1 MDPKIQRLLITAA
14 FGIFAGWLGSF
25 IVGSPRGGLI
35 GLLIAGLLGS
45 FVGSYLF
52 PAMGWRMGLG
62 RQLDIIVQS
71 AIGAAIVLLIAKV
84 FLA

>member
-1 MDPKIQRLLITAA
+1 MDPKIQRLVVTAV

-35 GLLIAGLLGS
+35 GYLIAGLLGS

-52 PAMGWRMGLG
+52 QAMGWRIGLG
-62 RQLDIIVQS
+62 SFLDNIVQ
-71 AIGAAIVLLIAKV
+71 AAVGAAIVLLIAKV

>member
-1 MDPKIQRLLITAA
+1 MNPQTRRLVITVL

-25 IVGSPRGGLI
+25 VVGSPRGGLI
-35 GLLIAGLLGS
+35 GLFIAGMLGS

-52 PAMGWRMGLG
+52 QAMGWKLGLG
-62 RQLDIIVQS
+62 GIFDNIVQS
-71 AIGAAIVLLIAKV
+71 AIGAAIVLVVAKV

>member
-1 MDPKIQRLLITAA
+1 MDPQIQRLIVTAL

-25 IVGSPRGGLI
+25 AVGSPRGGLI
-35 GLLIAGLLGS
+35 GYMIAGILGS

-52 PAMGWRMGLG
+52 QAMGWKPGFGSLV
-62 RQLDIIVQS
+62 DNIVQ
-71 AIGAAIVLLIAKV
+71 AAVGAAIVLLIAKV